1 MYNYIKGVVT
11 SYGPNYISL
20 ENNGI
25 GYMIYVPNPY
35 VYQEDK
41 EYTVY
46 IYNHIREEEFSLYGF
61 RNEQER
67 DFFLR
72 LINVKGVGP
81 KLALP
86 ILASPV
92 DAIYDAIE
100 RENIL
105 YLTKFPKVGDKVARQ
120 IILDLKGKLVKN
132 DDLFTNDGLDE
143 LMAVLESL
151 GYKKGDIKKILP
163 QVDASLSIEQQ
174 IKAAKSQLD
183 FYKNL
188 GCGQTEDIQ
197 ACQRRIENQSNQSLP
212 SVNGYFRPIEYGYV
226 TQWYTGCGTWDPKK
240 RVCSGHLGIDISSHN
255 KSIDVYPIAAGI
267 VFARYYDS
275 AGALVVKIKHK
286 LDNGTYIY
294 STYAHQ
300 RNFKVSVG
308 QYVSVNTSLGQM
320 GSTGN
325 STGPHVHLEVTSC
338 DWNPGVGCLWET
350 YSKYGT
356 YNPTDFVRFPSSWN
370 NR

>member
-1 MYNYIKGVVT
+1 MYNYIKGKIE

-20 ENNGI
+20 DNNGI
-25 GYMIYVPNPY
+25 GFLIYVPNPY

-41 EYTVY
+41 EYKVY
-46 IYNHIREEEFSLYGF
+46 IYNHVREEEYTLYGF

-132 DDLFTNDGLDE
+132 DGLDE

-163 QVDASLSIEQQ
+163 QVDASLPIEQQ
-174 IKAAKSQLD
+174 IKD
-183 FYKNL
+183 
-188 GCGQTEDIQ
+188 
-197 ACQRRIENQSNQSLP
+197 
-212 SVNGYFRPIEYGYV
+212 
-226 TQWYTGCGTWDPKK
+226 
-240 RVCSGHLGIDISSHN
+240 
-255 KSIDVYPIAAGI
+255 
-267 VFARYYDS
+267 
-275 AGALVVKIKHK
+275 ALR
-286 LDNGTYIY
+286 LLM
-294 STYAHQ
+294 
-300 RNFKVSVG
+300 R
-308 QYVSVNTSLGQM
+308 
-320 GSTGN
+320 
-325 STGPHVHLEVTSC
+325 
-338 DWNPGVGCLWET
+338 
-350 YSKYGT
+350 
-356 YNPTDFVRFPSSWN
+356 
-370 NR
+370 

>member
-1 MYNYIKGVVT
+1 MMFNYIKGVIG

-25 GYMIYVPNPY
+25 GYLIFVPNPY

-46 IYNHIREEEFSLYGF
+46 IYNHVREEEYTLYGF
-61 RNEQER
+61 RSEQER

-92 DAIYDAIE
+92 DSIYDAIE

-174 IKAAKSQLD
+174 IKD
-183 FYKNL
+183 
-188 GCGQTEDIQ
+188 
-197 ACQRRIENQSNQSLP
+197 
-212 SVNGYFRPIEYGYV
+212 
-226 TQWYTGCGTWDPKK
+226 
-240 RVCSGHLGIDISSHN
+240 
-255 KSIDVYPIAAGI
+255 
-267 VFARYYDS
+267 
-275 AGALVVKIKHK
+275 ALK
-286 LDNGTYIY
+286 LLM
-294 STYAHQ
+294 
-300 RNFKVSVG
+300 R
-308 QYVSVNTSLGQM
+308 
-320 GSTGN
+320 
-325 STGPHVHLEVTSC
+325 
-338 DWNPGVGCLWET
+338 
-350 YSKYGT
+350 
-356 YNPTDFVRFPSSWN
+356 
-370 NR
+370 